1 MAVKNY
7 LTKQNNYDQVILLVT
22 ELLEE
27 ELPADETES
36 ADELFEKLINA
47 QVPLNSKSVKRQI
60 MQLMVSNE
68 IVNKDQ
74 V

>member
-7 LTKQNNYDQVILLVT
+7 LTKQNNYEQVILLVT